1 LGYNYPKEGG
11 LIVDPEEAQVVQR
24 TFQLYAHQKY
34 RISKIDGLFNL
45 ERAPSKTE
53 VNWTAVLIVS
63 TLKTRLLE

>member
-1 LGYNYPKEGG
+1 M
-11 LIVDPEEAQVVQR
+11 QR